1 MGADSLTTRPA
12 HLSHAAALIAC
23 KAATAKSAQIGVPMN
38 IAIMDASLYLQH
50 FTRLPGAKLT
60 SIDIAINKAFTAA
73 GHRVPTSS
81 YKQQVTPGGAAY
93 GLATAGANH
102 GRFTYV
108 GGGVPIV
115 LDGEVVGAVGCSTGT
130 PAQDEEVAKAGVEAV
145 EKAWAEEKRKGGGLK
160 AKL

>member
-1 MGADSLTTRPA
+1 VTRLQQQIIPPP
-12 HLSHAAALIAC
+12 
-23 KAATAKSAQIGVPMN
+23 SAQANTLP
-38 IAIMDASLYLQH
+38 SQYLLH
-50 FTRLPGAKLT
+50 FTRLPSAKLT

-73 GHRVPTSS
+73 GHRVPTSA

-108 GGGVPIV
+108 GGGVPIM

-145 EKAWAEEKRKGGGLK
+145 ERLWEKGKG